1 MDDIPWNSRGYW
13 GATVRIRE
21 SPWYGIQVDESTDDD
36 KATMLVFVR
45 YIFRRMCT
53 RVCHVHFCCQP
64 TPELKSLNDY
74 ISGKLNWS
82 FCVSICMDGAA
93 AITRQLSGFTTREK
107 RLLLIVNLHTVS
119 SIEKC
124 RLAEKCHLNLT
135 MFDRL
140 WLKLSTPLKHAT
152 LTHVWLRSSVRRWT
166 QSSHAFSY
174 TQKWGGFLKE
184 DHWPECFCYKGHSRD
199 FF

>member
-1 MDDIPWNSRGYW
+1 MIWNPGWWVYRWWQQGNNACFCAIYFSGGCARGYV
-13 GATVRIRE
+13 T
-21 SPWYGIQVDESTDDD
+21 
-36 KATMLVFVR
+36 
-45 YIFRRMCT
+45 CT
-53 RVCHVHFCCQP
+53 
-64 TPELKSLNDY
+64 SNDY

-152 LTHVWLRSSVRRWT
+152 LTHVCLRSSVRRWT

-174 TQKWGGFLKE
+174 TQKWDGFLKQ
-184 DHWPECFCYKGHSRD
+184 DHWPECFSSKGHSRD